1 MALSKD
7 PVKRARQLANL
18 AKGTWKKGQV
28 TNPKGRQRSTIST
41 LVQKFEAEGMTM
53 PTPAEI
59 SKMYFYIAART
70 EEELKALMSDKEQP
84 MMVRIIAKGVLDK
97 KGLDVL
103 ERIVDR
109 AYGKEQRI
117 DITTNGKDL
126 HVEPLQIHFVADK
139 EALARVQSEVKPME
153 QQAETD
159 RKE

>member
-7 PVKRARQLANL
+7 PIKRAKQLANL
-18 AKGTWKKGQV
+18 KIGMAKKGDV
-28 TNPKGRQRSTIST
+28 LNPKGRPRATIST
-41 LVQKFEAEGMTM
+41 LVQQFEAEGMTM

-70 EEELKALMSDKEQP
+70 EAELKALMSDKEQP

-153 QQAETD
+153 EA
-159 RKE
+159 KEDGKE